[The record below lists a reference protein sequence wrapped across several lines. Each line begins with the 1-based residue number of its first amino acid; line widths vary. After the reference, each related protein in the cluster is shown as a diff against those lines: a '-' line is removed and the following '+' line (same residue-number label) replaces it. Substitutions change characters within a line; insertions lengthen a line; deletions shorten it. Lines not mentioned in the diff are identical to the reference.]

1 MMGINSFVNKLLSGE
16 ANSFIDTNINLA
28 WVYQK
33 VEIVSSIFTTIR
45 EEAFIKFARR
55 GNLLQ

>member
-1 MMGINSFVNKLLSGE
+1 MGINSFVNKLLSGE

-33 VEIVSSIFTTIR
+33 VEIVSSIFTMIG

>member
-33 VEIVSSIFTTIR
+33 VEIVSSIFTTIG